1 MKRLFTIAACLL
13 AVTSSFAKTLSETN
27 GASTFPTEDVLA
39 ETTSTESQ
47 CKALDTAVWVVADG
61 KGDCIR
67 FFAANLRPQ
76 ANAKV
81 LVFFHG
87 DVLVGRRVVSGY
99 DRESPAKLVRD
110 VTAWSAQAGGL
121 PALFIARPGAYGS
134 SGDHSQRRRPREAR
148 LMTAAL
154 DAIKARYGVGQ
165 YFLAGQSGGGTIVA
179 AMLNMRSDV
188 ECAVMASGNVAV
200 WKRMQLLTPGAKV
213 DKDATGYSDPYDPVD
228 HVSQIRRSPP
238 PRIFVLADRE
248 DRTVPFESQNH
259 YVQQLVNTGFSPSL
273 VTLNA
278 QGSAHHGLAHKARP
292 ALAWCAQGL
301 SDGEIRSRLEA
312 Q

>member
-13 AVTSSFAKTLSETN
+13 AATSGAAKTLSETE
-27 GASTFPTEDVLA
+27 GTSTFPAAEVAT
-39 ETTSTESQ
+39 ETTSTEDQ
-47 CKALDTAVWVVADG
+47 CRALGTAVWVIVDG
-61 KGDCIR
+61 KGDCLR
-67 FFAANLRPQ
+67 FFAANLAPNG
-76 ANAKV
+76 NAKV

-87 DVLVGRRVVSGY
+87 DVLIGPRVVPGY
-99 DRESPAKLVRD
+99 DRESPAGVQQNVAD
-110 VTAWSAQAGGL
+110 WSSQAGGL
-121 PALFIARPGAYGS
+121 PSLFIARPGAYGS

-148 LMTAAL
+148 LVSAAL

-179 AMLNMRSDV
+179 AMLNMRTDV

-200 WKRMQLLTPGAKV
+200 WKRMQLLYPGVKV
-213 DKDATGYSDPYDPVD
+213 ETDATGYSDPYDPVD

-238 PRIFVLADRE
+238 PRIFVLADRQ
-248 DRTVPFESQNH
+248 DATVPFESQNY
-259 YVQQLVNTGFSPSL
+259 YVRQLVNAGFSPSL
-273 VTLNA
+273 VIL
-278 QGSAHHGLAHKARP
+278 SAPGPTHHGLGHKARP

-312 Q
+312 P